1 LLVHFGLE
9 GIVKHA
15 TISYPEGLAETLSL
29 GDEDMSRELAFLAAA
44 KLYELGRLSS
54 GQAADLAR
62 LERLSFLRR
71 LAEAG
76 VPAINIRGDE
86 VRNEISAA
94 RDLAG

>member
-1 LLVHFGLE
+1 M
-9 GIVKHA
+9 KHA
-15 TISYPEGLAETLSL
+15 TISYPDQLADTLSL
-29 GDEDMSRELAFLAAA
+29 GDEEMAGELAFLAAA